1 MKPRKKK
8 SSDSLLGR
16 LFGGGKK
23 KKSKGK
29 GKSSSGKKGNN
40 SAQKKAAGSAPK
52 EKPRPLT
59 RMERSVAEI
68 KQMAKIGEKDP
79 ERLAR
84 MLAAL
89 LAKEREKQQA
99 DQENFEQ
106 QVWEIVRRSEE
117 GEESPDGGPPSDG
130 GGDADDGPPGPKD
143 PSSLN

>member
-1 MKPRKKK
+1 MPIDITSTTALKMRSPRLCFQTPRVQKKITA
-8 SSDSLLGR
+8 
-16 LFGGGKK
+16 
-23 KKSKGK
+23 
-29 GKSSSGKKGNN
+29 KKGNN
-40 SAQKKAAGSAPK
+40 SAQKKGTGAAPK

-79 ERLAR
+79 ERLAH

-130 GGDADDGPPGPKD
+130 GGDALESGREP
-143 PSSLN
+143 

>member
-8 SSDSLLGR
+8 KSDSQLGR
-16 LFGGGKK
+16 LFGGSKK
-23 KKSKGK
+23 KGK
-29 GKSSSGKKGNN
+29 GKGSSGKKRNN
-40 SAQKKAAGSAPK
+40 STQKKAAGSAPK

-59 RMERSVAEI
+59 RMERSIAEI

-117 GEESPDGGPPSDG
+117 GEDAPDGDEPPEDG
-130 GGDADDGPPGPKD
+130 AANGRSAPEDPPI
-143 PSSLN
+143 LN